1 MSSPLSSGMPLSSEM
16 QLREMMT
23 SGPCTTA
30 ALCAFVERI
39 NGLARQIEL
48 EGLPASMDWPILSS
62 ANHRAAVLRVLSYRM
77 AMRSAAGYL
86 N

>member
-1 MSSPLSSGMPLSSEM
+1 MPWFPERLSTET

-23 SGPCTTA
+23 SGPRTTA
-30 ALCAFVERI
+30 ALCAFVDRI

-62 ANHRAAVLRVLSYRM
+62 ANHRAAVLRVLRHRM
-77 AMRSAAGYL
+77 AMHSSAGYL
-86 N
+86 D